1 VSKASIELLGGRLTG
16 VDIADELDRLYCYE
30 QVVVHWCHGVENRL
44 TGVASFLLGD
54 ELRNAAAQAG
64 ATGERLAARIAQL
77 GGEITADPTDFAER
91 YMLDKLRMPHDTS
104 DVVEILTLALTY
116 ERSAILDYHNLLSGL
131 RESDVITHLLLAE
144 ILAQKLARE
153 DELESALTVG
163 VGTGEREHRLEA
175 RR

>member
-30 QVVVHWCHGVENRL
+30 QVVIHWCNGVENRL
-44 TGVASFLLGD
+44 TGIASFLLGS
-54 ELRNAAAQAG
+54 ELRKAAADAG
-64 ATGERLAARIAQL
+64 AAGERLAARTAQL
-77 GGEITADPTDFAER
+77 GGEITADPTEFAER
-91 YMLDKLRMPHDTS
+91 SMLDELRMPHDNS
-104 DVVEILTLALTY
+104 DVAEILTLALTY
-116 ERSAILDYHNLLSGL
+116 ERSAIADYHNLLSGL

-163 VGTGEREHRLEA
+163 VGTGGREHPPEA
-175 RR
+175 WR